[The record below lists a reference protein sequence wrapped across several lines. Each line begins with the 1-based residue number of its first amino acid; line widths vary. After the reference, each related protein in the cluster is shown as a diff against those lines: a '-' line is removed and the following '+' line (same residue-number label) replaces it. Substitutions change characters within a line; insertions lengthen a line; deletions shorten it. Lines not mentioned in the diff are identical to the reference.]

1 MKIFDTRVHTEG
13 DYSLRRRTMANVH
26 PLRPVLTSLAVL
38 GFKIED
44 SSGAVTRIIF
54 RLYLVLV
61 TASLHYWALS
71 DVVWYFR
78 NRIQE
83 DVLAESVTVWASMA
97 TVDLLIWKRK
107 SFLKILSTVKTET
120 EKLSPEEQRR
130 FKYVVW
136 MVCFLTWGFNF
147 LYITQN
153 LLFSLHVDHDKY
165 FSNTPLYFFYKGMSE
180 KQIAIFIRIDR
191 SVECFFIQGTLT
203 MIISLYI
210 LLCINAKL
218 WLKKFDDY
226 DKPASSTYASSFT
239 LDDVRC
245 FRATF
250 DQFARNI
257 ERLDDVFCEIVAMW
271 LLMILITLCVRVLS
285 LLNPRTPKT
294 DRIIE
299 NTVLALSR
307 AIVTLFVVSLVS
319 GNVYDESVIS
329 LNKLEALVRR
339 KEPVQ
344 NFAVYHEV
352 QIAFQKFS
360 FFPTQ
365 LTVWKVTPLNRSFL
379 MTCIGMMT
387 TYVIICIQL
396 NPSVLNSLSG

>member
-1 MKIFDTRVHTEG
+1 MKFFDARVRSEG
-13 DYSLRRRTMANVH
+13 DCNLRRRTMANYH

-38 GFKIED
+38 GLKIED
-44 SSGAVTRIIF
+44 SSGALTKVIF

-61 TASLHYWALS
+61 TTSLHYWALS
-71 DVVWYFR
+71 DIVWYFR

-83 DVLAESVTVWASMA
+83 DVLAESVTVWASVT

-107 SFLKILSTVKTET
+107 SLLKILLTVKTET
-120 EKLSPEEQRR
+120 EKLSLEEQRK
-130 FKYVVW
+130 FKYIVW
-136 MVCFLTWGFNF
+136 TVCALAWGFNF

-153 LLFSLHVDHDKY
+153 LLFSLHVDYDKY
-165 FSNTPLYFFYKGMSE
+165 FSNTPLYFFYKDMSE
-180 KQIAIFIRIDR
+180 KQIAVFIRIDR
-191 SVECFFIQGTLT
+191 SIECFFVQGILT

-218 WLKKFDDY
+218 WLRVFDIY
-226 DKPASSTYASSFT
+226 DKPEDFNYSSSLS
-239 LDDVRC
+239 LDDVRG

-250 DQFARNI
+250 DHFSKNT
-257 ERLDDVFCEIVAMW
+257 ERLDDVFCQIVAMW
-271 LLMILITLCVRVLS
+271 LLMILITLCVRILS
-285 LLNPRTPKT
+285 LLNPMTEKT
-294 DRIIE
+294 NRIIE

-307 AIVTLFVVSLVS
+307 AIVTLFMVSFVA
-319 GNVYDESVIS
+319 GNVYNESVVA
-329 LNKLEALVRR
+329 LNKLETLVR
-339 KEPVQ
+339 KKDTPQ
-344 NFAVYHEV
+344 NASVYHEV
-352 QIAFQKFS
+352 QIAFTKFA

-365 LTVWKVTPLNRSFL
+365 LTVWKFTPLNRSFL